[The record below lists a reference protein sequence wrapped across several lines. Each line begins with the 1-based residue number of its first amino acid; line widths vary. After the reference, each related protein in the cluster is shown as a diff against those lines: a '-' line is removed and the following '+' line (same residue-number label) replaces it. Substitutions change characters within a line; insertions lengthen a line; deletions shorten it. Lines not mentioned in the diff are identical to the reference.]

1 MSQVKLNEI
10 KGFTLIEL
18 LVVIAIIV
26 ILAVIALL
34 SYNGFVKKAECGGH
48 KEQHRKVVNL
58 ANETYGFCRLNGS
71 TYMNSPPGYTCRSN
85 SKAGTTYV
93 SGDGYTTK
101 CVKKWDCRK
110 VNYFGNKVTAGS
122 NDVMMMYHV
131 AAEFGQPMNTDG
143 FVRNDQWQ
151 NFIKPNYPARAG
163 ITNIRGKGD
172 ILHIATYLGSDCS
185 GGNFTNSAGSYLIDE
200 ITWP

>member
-1 MSQVKLNEI
+1 VKLNEI

-58 ANETYGFCRLNGS
+58 AKETYGFCSLNGS
-71 TYMNSPPGYTCRSN
+71 TYMNSAPGNTCRSN
-85 SKAGTTYV
+85 PRSGMTKI

-101 CVKKWDCRK
+101 CVKKWDCKSDYYGRRQ
-110 VNYFGNKVTAGS
+110 TAGLS
-122 NDVMMMYHV
+122 SGYFFDHV
-131 AAEFGQPMNTDG
+131 RAEFNQPTHTGG

-151 NFIKPNYPARAG
+151 NFRKPNYPERAG
-163 ITNIRGKGD
+163 ITNIREKGD
-172 ILHIATYLGSDCS
+172 KMEIATYLGSDCS

>member
-1 MSQVKLNEI
+1 MK

-18 LVVIAIIV
+18 LVVVAIMCI
-26 ILAVIALL
+26 IIGIGIQI
-34 SYNGFVKKAECGGH
+34 YTGIIKKAECSEKG
-48 KEQHRKVVNL
+48 EQHRKVVNL
-58 ANETYGFCRLNGS
+58 AKETYGFCSLNGS

-85 SKAGTTYV
+85 SNAGTTYV

-110 VNYFGNKVTAGS
+110 VNYFGSKITAGN

-151 NFIKPNYPARAG
+151 NFIKPNYPERAG
-163 ITNIRGKGD
+163 ITNIRGKDD

-185 GGNFTNSAGSYLIDE
+185 GGNFTNSVGSYLINE